1 MHLSETTIGS
11 GLVLQSEV
19 AFRIIVRGEL
29 VVSIE
34 LKQVLAILGALYFWP
49 ASRNPYEGI
58 QPLLNAISSRQ
69 AIFKPCLFSM
79 VSTN

>member
-1 MHLSETTIGS
+1 MHLSETTIGI

-34 LKQVLAILGALYFWP
+34 LKQVLAILGASIFL
-49 ASRNPYEGI
+49 ASKQEIR
-58 QPLLNAISSRQ
+58 
-69 AIFKPCLFSM
+69 
-79 VSTN
+79 